1 MKDFVYSMAPKLF
14 LPVCHKKLKGA
25 SAYKPIKPLK
35 HEWLYADALFF

>member
-25 SAYKPIKPLK
+25 SVYTHFRLK
-35 HEWLYADALFF
+35 KRL